1 MKLQLGKV
9 PQQFGFARQPAEVEA
24 DHLVRAQRRL
34 AAGPQADQE
43 AGDDRAVR
51 LNLDAI
57 LVGRTEGGQSRL
69 VPPLSSPPAR
79 SAS

>member
-1 MKLQLGKV
+1 
-9 PQQFGFARQPAEVEA
+9 
-24 DHLVRAQRRL
+24 L

-57 LVGRTEGGQSRL
+57 LVGRTEGGGPKGGGQSRL
-69 VPPLSSPPAR
+69 VPRQHVRQADAEQTR
-79 SAS
+79 TGR